1 MNLDVDRLTDWF
13 KANKRDLPWRHTD
26 DPYAIWISEIMLQ
39 QTRVDT
45 VIPYYLRFLDALPT
59 LSDLA
64 DIDEEK
70 LLKLWEGLGYYSRAR
85 NLKTSAQIILQ
96 RFNGK
101 FPDTYADIL
110 SLKGIGDY
118 SAGAILSRAFHLPY
132 ASVDGNVL
140 RVLTRLNE
148 DDSDISSPTT
158 KKFFKEQLEKCRPED
173 FGIFNESLMELGAT
187 ICTPKNAECFRC
199 PLQDQCASHLHGTVS
214 HYPIKGRKVPNR
226 ELDYTCLFLYTK
238 DNLFYFEKKEKGVL
252 SGLPAPILLPGH
264 ISAIDAASSLSARGL
279 SVVSLASLSERKHV
293 FSHQTWKMRGYRI
306 LIENPNILLPNLY
319 SVDQIRN
326 QLSIPVCFQKFFDE
340 LHIL

>member
-64 DIDEEK
+64 DVDEEK

-85 NLKTSAQIILQ
+85 NLKASAQIILQ

-148 DDSDISSPTT
+148 DDSDISSPAT
-158 KKFFKEQLEKCRPED
+158 KKSFKEQLEKCRPED

-187 ICTPKNAECFRC
+187 ICTPKTPNALVARFKINV
-199 PLQDQCASHLHGTVS
+199 HLTFT
-214 HYPIKGRKVPNR
+214 GRSVIIR
-226 ELDYTCLFLYTK
+226 SRT
-238 DNLFYFEKKEKGVL
+238 EKSLTGNWIILACSFTRRTISSISRKRKGV
-252 SGLPAPILLPGH
+252 
-264 ISAIDAASSLSARGL
+264 
-279 SVVSLASLSERKHV
+279 
-293 FSHQTWKMRGYRI
+293 F
-306 LIENPNILLPNLY
+306 
-319 SVDQIRN
+319 
-326 QLSIPVCFQKFFDE
+326 
-340 LHIL
+340 

>member
-64 DIDEEK
+64 DVDEEK

-85 NLKTSAQIILQ
+85 NLKASAQIILQ

-118 SAGAILSRAFHLPY
+118 S
-132 ASVDGNVL
+132 
-140 RVLTRLNE
+140 
-148 DDSDISSPTT
+148 
-158 KKFFKEQLEKCRPED
+158 
-173 FGIFNESLMELGAT
+173 
-187 ICTPKNAECFRC
+187 
-199 PLQDQCASHLHGTVS
+199 
-214 HYPIKGRKVPNR
+214 
-226 ELDYTCLFLYTK
+226 CLLYTSPSPR
-238 DNLFYFEKKEKGVL
+238 DC
-252 SGLPAPILLPGH
+252 S
-264 ISAIDAASSLSARGL
+264 
-279 SVVSLASLSERKHV
+279 
-293 FSHQTWKMRGYRI
+293 
-306 LIENPNILLPNLY
+306 
-319 SVDQIRN
+319 
-326 QLSIPVCFQKFFDE
+326 
-340 LHIL
+340 